1 MKNGKHK
8 NVGNVIFTVND
19 LKNDLNSSFDLSEK
33 TQLSFQNLSF
43 ERRNSFLEYIF
54 GGCELNL
61 AVAIDYTLSNGD
73 PKDRDSLHCANLGQ
87 NEYYKALKAVMDIL
101 QFYDTD
107 KQFPVL
113 GFGGK
118 MKSGAPSLDNRASHC
133 FAVNGN
139 IFDPECD
146 GIDGVLDAYTHSLR
160 NVDLYGPTHFNQ
172 VIEMVNDM
180 AEGNEVS

>member
-1 MKNGKHK
+1 
-8 NVGNVIFTVND
+8 
-19 LKNDLNSSFDLSEK
+19 
-33 TQLSFQNLSF
+33 
-43 ERRNSFLEYIF
+43 
-54 GGCELNL
+54 
-61 AVAIDYTLSNGD
+61 
-73 PKDRDSLHCANLGQ
+73 
-87 NEYYKALKAVMDIL
+87 
-101 QFYDTD
+101 
-107 KQFPVL
+107 
-113 GFGGK
+113 